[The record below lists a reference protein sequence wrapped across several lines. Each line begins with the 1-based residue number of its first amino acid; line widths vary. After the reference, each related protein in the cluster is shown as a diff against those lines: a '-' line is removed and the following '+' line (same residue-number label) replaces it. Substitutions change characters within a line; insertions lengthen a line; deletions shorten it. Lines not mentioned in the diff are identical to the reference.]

1 MRDLMSHLPN
11 IQEKKMKKLSIIALV
26 ALVAGC
32 AQAPSIQQGPDA
44 EVTFDGLVRIDNGRF
59 RNSWADPDVDFSQY
73 DQIMVGDAVFEF
85 RAVKKSNSSSM
96 TRRANESE
104 FWISDDNKEKLIR
117 VVTEV
122 FRDELDK
129 SENFTKSE
137 TAGPNVLILVG
148 GLHDIVSR
156 VPPSFV
162 GRGDIYL
169 SSVGEAT
176 LVLEARDS
184 LSGETIYRAIDRRS
198 AEQVGGQMGVSN
210 TVTNTSEVRRMA
222 RRWAT
227 RLREGLDS
235 IHE

>member
-1 MRDLMSHLPN
+1 MN
-11 IQEKKMKKLSIIALV
+11 KLSILALII
-26 ALVAGC
+26 LMAGC

-44 EVTFDGLVRIDNGRF
+44 ELTFDGLVRIDNGRF
-59 RNSWADPDVDFSQY
+59 RDSWIDPDIDFTQY

-85 RAVKKSNSSSM
+85 RAVKKSTSASF
-96 TRRANESE
+96 TRRTNESE
-104 FWISDDNKEKLIR
+104 FWISDANREKLID

-122 FRDELDK
+122 FSSELVNSK
-129 SENFTKSE
+129 NFTKAE
-137 TAGPNVLILVG
+137 GRGPNVLVIVG

-156 VPPSFV
+156 VPPDQV

-169 SSVGEAT
+169 ASVGEAT

-198 AEQVGGQMGVSN
+198 AEQVGGQMIASN
-210 TVTNTSEVRRMA
+210 TVTTTSEVRRMA
-222 RRWAT
+222 RRWAI